1 MGCSVVIV
9 MTSSKKERLIKY
21 LVVEDITLTKEN
33 VRAIDESGIKG
44 RMNCGGRGRISL

>member
-21 LVVEDITLTKEN
+21 LVVEDITLTKEKM
-33 VRAIDESGIKG
+33 RAIDDANPVSRAG
-44 RMNCGGRGRISL
+44 